1 MTNNLKVYIP
11 TGITILIA
19 LVSFVSGYKVLSSR
33 VDRNEAWIKQNQI
46 MITEVAILK
55 DYVRENRAAIN
66 KIPVIESRIDEIHRI
81 LIRIISK

>member
-19 LVSFVSGYKVLSSR
+19 LVSFVSGYAVLSSR
-33 VDRNEAWIKQNQI
+33 VDRNEAWIKQNQT

-55 DYVRENRAAIN
+55 DYVRDNRAAIN
-66 KIPVIESRIDEIHRI
+66 KIPVMRRSTGC
-81 LIRIISK
+81 LLVST